1 MEPSMT
7 DGTPERAAWDRHPN
21 IGGPASTLL
30 AIHDQFREA
39 SRRVACLV
47 NRDSPDV
54 ESARR
59 AFRPLAI
66 TLHHHHHAE
75 EEMLFPMVL
84 ERTGTAPEQ
93 LVRDHEVLVD
103 AIAAV
108 EAALSDGDTIEAR
121 ARVASFDEILVE
133 HLARE
138 EALVIPVLLEMTA
151 REAWALLHG

>member
-1 MEPSMT
+1 MNDSAH
-7 DGTPERAAWDRHPN
+7 ERAAWERHPN
-21 IGGPASTLL
+21 ITGPASTLL
-30 AIHDQFREA
+30 AIHDQFRAA
-39 SRRVACLV
+39 SRRIALLID
-47 NRDSPDV
+47 REPPDIGWV
-54 ESARR
+54 RR
-59 AFRPLAI
+59 AYRPLAV

-93 LVRDHEVLVD
+93 LVRDHQVLTD

-108 EAALSDGDTIEAR
+108 EAALVGADAIKARTTIVR
-121 ARVASFDEILVE
+121 FDEILAE

-151 REAWALLHG
+151 GEAWALLHG